1 MVLNKRYSKLHKD
14 MGRWIIH
21 CRDQA
26 SETPRGAVGS
36 RPRLRLQSGGATGPV
51 KGLWVGGTGKTR
63 GVLGRGLPS
72 PAPALVS
79 LCTRSRAKGARR
91 PGGTGAFR
99 KERKKKPP
107 LARISVSP
115 SRVFCP
121 KHRGG
126 TPLSAAP
133 ASLLPIFGLLLEEPV
148 PQPRVAAVVTR
159 VQGCWNPL
167 KKCVANSPYII
178 QKKSSMEDPRGI
190 NGQSVKWDRVFKC
203 YLKTEKYNITPM
215 HFLLETSL
223 EKCDQE

>member
-1 MVLNKRYSKLHKD
+1 
-14 MGRWIIH
+14 MG
-21 CRDQA
+21 
-26 SETPRGAVGS
+26 G
-36 RPRLRLQSGGATGPV
+36 RPRLRLQSGGASGPG

-79 LCTRSRAKGARR
+79 LCTRSRAKGAPR

-107 LARISVSP
+107 LARISGSP

-159 VQGCWNPL
+159 VSAAALPGARRGPRARFPPWPAPAALPPRPARPPL
-167 KKCVANSPYII
+167 RLWPPVGLRCRGDVVVKLNLTLGSQAAAQSPRLLTP
-178 QKKSSMEDPRGI
+178 SAPPRGRRAAI
-190 NGQSVKWDRVFKC
+190 GAREAAEGRPDSQ
-203 YLKTEKYNITPM
+203 
-215 HFLLETSL
+215 
-223 EKCDQE
+223 